1 MSDAPPSLFR
11 LISDGLV
18 SEPTRVALLARLEP
32 VVDLHPKALSESAFG
47 ALTVLCGRLRPRTF
61 RPTALEL
68 SLRIDARLAAGTGD
82 GWRYD
87 ALPSDREAFELGLR
101 AFAAEALMGYEEGI
115 ESLNG
120 NSVDALIR
128 ALQSGVMR
136 TAWPFPAERFLED
149 LLAEV
154 TGLAYAQPCALAA
167 IGYVGYA
174 DAKGWTRIGLNGRED
189 WER

>member
-68 SLRIDARLAAGTGD
+68 SLRIDARLAAGRGD

-87 ALPSDREAFELGLR
+87 ALPEDREAYEVGLK
-101 AFAAEALMGYEEGI
+101 AIAVEAECAYGERLET
-115 ESLNG
+115 LNG
-120 NSVDALIR
+120 ESVDALIR
-128 ALQSGVMR
+128 ALQQGTTR
-136 TAWPFPAERFLED
+136 TEWPFPAARFLED
-149 LLAEV
+149 LIAEA